1 MKHHSTNRPTLRLI
15 VGAAALIAALSGCNP
30 PDTPDLAH
38 AKSVAAGCPKGGQ
51 QVAALVASDESGSRR
66 GSTAQPVQQA
76 VIRDVAERTA
86 ICGGHLRVAVFAG
99 SVVTVPV
106 YDGDLQLDGATDT
119 ARLRKASKVTD
130 DVIRQVN
137 DTLPNALTE
146 LSDGATDIV
155 AQHQLAAEYRLQLAM
170 NGRYHLEST
179 VLTDGI
185 QTAQVN
191 LEDPSLTTDKA
202 KELAAT
208 VTVPDL
214 SGGDVRVIGIGRQA
228 DGEQLPTPYVE
239 ALRAFH
245 LAVCTRTAAAQCLA
259 VTDAAGA

>member
-1 MKHHSTNRPTLRLI
+1 VNDNTIRSLYRST
-15 VGAAALIAALSGCNP
+15 IAASVVIAMLAGCGP
-30 PDTPDLAH
+30 SDAPDLAH
-38 AKSVAAGCPKGGQ
+38 AKHVASTCPKGGHR
-51 QVAALVASDESGSRR
+51 VAALVASDESGSRR

-106 YDGDLQLDGATDT
+106 YDADLQLDGATDN
-119 ARLRKASKVTD
+119 ARLRKVPKVVD
-130 DVIRQVN
+130 DVMGQINEAQPKAIQQ
-137 DTLPNALTE
+137 LP
-146 LSDGATDIV
+146 DGATDIV
-155 AQHQLAAEYRLQLAM
+155 VQHQLAAEYRSQLVM
-170 NGRYHLEST
+170 DGRYHLEST

-191 LEDPSLTTDKA
+191 LEDPSLTTDQA
-202 KELAAT
+202 KELATT

-214 SGGDVRVIGIGRQA
+214 SGSDVRVIGIGRKA

-245 LAVCTRTAAAQCLA
+245 LAVCTRTNAAECVA